1 MFNPK
6 PKQTGAKAPTS
17 SHHRK
22 KRYVAPDPAQL
33 EAFARF
39 YEAYPRHVSK
49 QDALKAWIELA
60 PGLEL
65 IAEIMAGVERY
76 AEAVR
81 DTDPK
86 YVKHPG
92 PWLNARRWE
101 DEPAGGNGNA
111 EDPEYRK
118 RTFINA

>member
-1 MFNPK
+1 
-6 PKQTGAKAPTS
+6 
-17 SHHRK
+17 
-22 KRYVAPDPAQL
+22 
-33 EAFARF
+33 
-39 YEAYPRHVSK
+39 
-49 QDALKAWIELA
+49 
-60 PGLEL
+60 
-65 IAEIMAGVERY
+65 MAGVERY